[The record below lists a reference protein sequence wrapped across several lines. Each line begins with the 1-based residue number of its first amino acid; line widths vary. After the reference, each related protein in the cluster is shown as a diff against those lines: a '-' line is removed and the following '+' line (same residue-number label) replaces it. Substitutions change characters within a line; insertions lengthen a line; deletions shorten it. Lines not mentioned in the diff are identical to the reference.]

1 MRLTTVAMGLKL
13 AQAVLRTRGATT
25 AAKGAGGLASG
36 IGTAV
41 MVVAALQ
48 LAQQLFSSRKR

>member
-1 MRLTTVAMGLKL
+1 MRRSTIAMGLKL
-13 AQAVLRTRGATT
+13 AQFVLRTRGATT
-25 AAKGAGGLASG
+25 AARGAGGLASG

-48 LAQQLFSSRKR
+48 LASQILSSRR

>member
-13 AQAVLRTRGATT
+13 AQAVLRTRGAST
-25 AAKGAGGLASG
+25 AAKGAGGHASG

-41 MVVAALQ
+41 MVVAAVQ

>member
-1 MRLTTVAMGLKL
+1 MKLSTVAMGLKL
-13 AQAVLRTRGATT
+13 AQAVLRTRGAST

-41 MVVAALQ
+41 MVVAAVQ

>member
-13 AQAVLRTRGATT
+13 VQAVLRPRGAST

-41 MVVAALQ
+41 MVVAAVQ

>member
-1 MRLTTVAMGLKL
+1 MGLKL
-13 AQAVLRTRGATT
+13 AQAVLRTRGAST

-41 MVVAALQ
+41 MVVAAVQ